1 MKKYFYLD
9 ESMMC
14 KGKYAIHMNHD
25 LFPFPTGIG
34 GSYNVLVA
42 RVLNLSY
49 PDYLRYA
56 RDRLGAE
63 LIGKGQKYVLA
74 FFDNTKEVKAL
85 VNLLNKRME
94 YVMSEREDPFEY
106 KEENGEIIRTPFNE
120 NESNT

>member
-14 KGKYAIHMNHD
+14 KGKYTIQMNHD

-42 RVLNLSY
+42 RILNLSY
-49 PDYLRYA
+49 PQYLRYA

-63 LIGKGQKYVLA
+63 LIGKGQKYVVA
-74 FFDNTKEVKAL
+74 FFDETKEVKAL
-85 VNLLNKRME
+85 ITLLNKRME
-94 YVMSEREDPFEY
+94 YIMSERYDPFEY
-106 KEENGEIIRTPFNE
+106 KEEDGVVTRTPFSG